1 MASPGFGM
9 PGRGMK
15 TRRPLIAALPVRFL
29 RGPERIVDR
38 DAEREERKDKREET
52 REGRRALACVPP
64 SGLSAP
70 NAPRLGR
77 GWEGSETARRASGA
91 LRTFT
96 NIIEVPNWA
105 S

>member
-1 MASPGFGM
+1 MASPGLGCPGGGM
-9 PGRGMK
+9 RG
-15 TRRPLIAALPVRFL
+15 RRPLIAALPVRFL

-38 DAEREERKDKREET
+38 DAERQERKDKTEET

-77 GWEGSETARRASGA
+77 GWEGSETAQRGSGA
-91 LRTFT
+91 RRTFT